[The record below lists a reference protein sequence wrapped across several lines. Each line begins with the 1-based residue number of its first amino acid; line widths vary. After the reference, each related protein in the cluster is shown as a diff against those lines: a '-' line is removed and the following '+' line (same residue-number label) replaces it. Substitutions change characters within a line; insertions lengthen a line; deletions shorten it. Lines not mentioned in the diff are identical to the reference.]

1 MAPAVGQGRGIRPD
15 GLGRGD
21 GLGAGT
27 VGWAWAI
34 GALTLEFRL
43 RRDGRPGVGLG
54 GGGTGMDQ
62 GRAWIDR
69 LPDELGGQQ
78 AIMRRLLTFSE
89 ADPDVCWLA
98 IGCSVARGAGDRM
111 SDLDMGIGVYEEVF
125 EAARDRIRLAADGL
139 GDLVESYHHQLPGV
153 PPPHERVFA
162 QYADGCQ
169 LDLVIL
175 PAVLP
180 GGPLPRTVMLYDRD
194 GQVAAAG
201 SGTAISNG
209 SGRAAEHGI
218 AADEGKAEPADGGPA
233 PGPGA
238 GQLREWAFGGWC
250 ALADLA
256 KYVRRGSVWE
266 ALDRLHEGRT
276 QLWRLHAAAS
286 GIADPQYGLTS
297 VLDFAPDDI
306 PGGIEETV
314 AGLSLPSLLAAA
326 RQVARLLTATG
337 QRLPAGA
344 QAALPHAMATYVT
357 HLLDSIEL

>member
-1 MAPAVGQGRGIRPD
+1 M
-15 GLGRGD
+15 
-21 GLGAGT
+21 
-27 VGWAWAI
+27 
-34 GALTLEFRL
+34 E
-43 RRDGRPGVGLG
+43 
-54 GGGTGMDQ
+54 Q

-69 LPDELGGQQ
+69 LPDELAGQQ

-111 SDLDMGIGVYEEVF
+111 SDLDMGVGVREEAF
-125 EAARDRIRLAADGL
+125 EAVRDRIRLAADGL

-175 PAVLP
+175 PPVLP

-194 GQVAAAG
+194 GQSAAAAAG
-201 SGTAISNG
+201 AAAGDGVTAG
-209 SGRAAEHGI
+209 
-218 AADEGKAEPADGGPA
+218 A
-233 PGPGA
+233 PGPA
-238 GQLREWAFGGWC
+238 AVQLREWAFGGWC

-256 KYVRRGSVWE
+256 KYVRRESVWE
-266 ALDRLHEGRT
+266 ALDRLHEART

-297 VLDFAPDDI
+297 VLDFAPGDI
-306 PGGIEETV
+306 PAGIEETV

-326 RQVARLLTATG
+326 RQTARLLTATG

-344 QAALPHAMATYVT
+344 RAALPQAMARYVT
-357 HLLDSIEL
+357 QLLDSIGT

>member
-1 MAPAVGQGRGIRPD
+1 MG
-15 GLGRGD
+15 
-21 GLGAGT
+21 
-27 VGWAWAI
+27 
-34 GALTLEFRL
+34 
-43 RRDGRPGVGLG
+43 
-54 GGGTGMDQ
+54 Q

-69 LPDELGGQQ
+69 LPDELAGQQ
-78 AIMRRLLTFSE
+78 AIMRRLLAFSE

-111 SDLDMGIGVYEEVF
+111 SDLDMGIGVTEAVYA
-125 EAARDRIRLAADGL
+125 AARDRIRLAADGL

-175 PAVLP
+175 PAVRP

-194 GQVAAAG
+194 GQSAAAVA
-201 SGTAISNG
+201 TPTEAP
-209 SGRAAEHGI
+209 
-218 AADEGKAEPADGGPA
+218 EPTPV
-233 PGPGA
+233 
-238 GQLREWAFGGWC
+238 QLREWAFGGWC

-266 ALDRLHEGRT
+266 ALDRLHEART

-297 VLDFAPDDI
+297 VLDFAPEDI
-306 PGGIEETV
+306 PAGIEETV

-326 RQVARLLTATG
+326 RQAARLLTATG
-337 QRLPAGA
+337 QRLPAEA
-344 QAALPHAMATYVT
+344 QTALPQAMARYVT
-357 HLLDSIEL
+357 QLLDSIEV

>member
-1 MAPAVGQGRGIRPD
+1 
-15 GLGRGD
+15 L
-21 GLGAGT
+21 
-27 VGWAWAI
+27 
-34 GALTLEFRL
+34 
-43 RRDGRPGVGLG
+43 
-54 GGGTGMDQ
+54 DQ

-69 LPDELGGQQ
+69 LPDEMSGQQ

-89 ADPDVCWLA
+89 ADPDVSWLA

-111 SDLDMGIGVYEEVF
+111 SDLDMGIGVREEVF

-139 GDLVESYHHQLPGV
+139 GELVESYHHQLPGV

-162 QYADGCQ
+162 QYSDGCQ

-201 SGTAISNG
+201 SGTAIGNG
-209 SGRAAEHGI
+209 PGRVAEHGI
-218 AADEGKAEPADGGPA
+218 TADEGQAGLADGGPAANDGPA

-238 GQLREWAFGGWC
+238 WLLREWAFGGWC

-256 KYVRRGSVWE
+256 KYVHRGSVWE

-297 VLDFAPDDI
+297 VLDFAPEDI
-306 PGGIEETV
+306 PDGIEETV

-326 RQVARLLTATG
+326 RQVARLLTATA
-337 QRLPAGA
+337 QRLPAEA

-357 HLLDSIEL
+357 QLLDSTEL

>member
-1 MAPAVGQGRGIRPD
+1 M
-15 GLGRGD
+15 
-21 GLGAGT
+21 
-27 VGWAWAI
+27 
-34 GALTLEFRL
+34 E
-43 RRDGRPGVGLG
+43 
-54 GGGTGMDQ
+54 Q

-69 LPDELGGQQ
+69 LPGELAGQQ
-78 AIMRRLLTFSE
+78 AIMRRLLTFSQ

-111 SDLDMGIGVYEEVF
+111 SDLDMGIGVTEAVYA
-125 EAARDRIRLAADGL
+125 AARDRIRLAADGL

-180 GGPLPRTVMLYDRD
+180 GGPLPRTVMLYDRA
-194 GQVAAAG
+194 GQSAAA
-201 SGTAISNG
+201 
-209 SGRAAEHGI
+209 R
-218 AADEGKAEPADGGPA
+218 PAPTEA
-233 PGPGA
+233 PGPRPV
-238 GQLREWAFGGWC
+238 QLREWAFGGWC

-266 ALDRLHEGRT
+266 ALDRLHEART

-297 VLDFAPDDI
+297 VLDFAPGDI
-306 PGGIEETV
+306 PAGVEETV

-326 RQVARLLTATG
+326 RQAARLLTATG
-337 QRLPAGA
+337 QRLPAEA
-344 QAALPHAMATYVT
+344 QAALPQAMARYVT
-357 HLLDSIEL
+357 QLLDSIEV

>member
-1 MAPAVGQGRGIRPD
+1 
-15 GLGRGD
+15 
-21 GLGAGT
+21 
-27 VGWAWAI
+27 
-34 GALTLEFRL
+34 
-43 RRDGRPGVGLG
+43 
-54 GGGTGMDQ
+54 MDQ

-69 LPDELGGQQ
+69 LPEELGGQQ
-78 AIMRRLLTFSE
+78 TIMRRLLTFSE
-89 ADPDVCWLA
+89 ADPDVRWLA

-111 SDLDMGIGVYEEVF
+111 SDLDMGIGVREEVF

-180 GGPLPRTVMLYDRD
+180 DGPLPRTVMLYDRD
-194 GQVAAAG
+194 GQFTVTVAGAADG

-209 SGRAAEHGI
+209 SGRAAGHGI
-218 AADEGKAEPADGGPA
+218 TADEGRAGADGGPA
-233 PGPGA
+233 SSAGPASVAGGGPGA
-238 GQLREWAFGGWC
+238 SDGTAPVAGGGSAGDVTEAGDGVAAEAPGPAAGLLREWAFGGWC

-266 ALDRLHEGRT
+266 ALDRLHEART

-306 PGGIEETV
+306 PVGIEETV

-337 QRLPAGA
+337 QRLTAEA
-344 QAALPHAMATYVT
+344 QAELPHAMAAYVT
-357 HLLDSIEL
+357 QLLDSIGL

>member
-1 MAPAVGQGRGIRPD
+1 
-15 GLGRGD
+15 
-21 GLGAGT
+21 
-27 VGWAWAI
+27 
-34 GALTLEFRL
+34 
-43 RRDGRPGVGLG
+43 
-54 GGGTGMDQ
+54 MDR

-111 SDLDMGIGVYEEVF
+111 SDLDMGIGVREEVF

-194 GQVAAAG
+194 GQ
-201 SGTAISNG
+201 S
-209 SGRAAEHGI
+209 
-218 AADEGKAEPADGGPA
+218 
-233 PGPGA
+233 
-238 GQLREWAFGGWC
+238 
-250 ALADLA
+250 
-256 KYVRRGSVWE
+256 
-266 ALDRLHEGRT
+266 
-276 QLWRLHAAAS
+276 
-286 GIADPQYGLTS
+286 
-297 VLDFAPDDI
+297 
-306 PGGIEETV
+306 
-314 AGLSLPSLLAAA
+314 
-326 RQVARLLTATG
+326 
-337 QRLPAGA
+337 AGA
-344 QAALPHAMATYVT
+344 CRARGARG
-357 HLLDSIEL
+357 

>member
-1 MAPAVGQGRGIRPD
+1 MA
-15 GLGRGD
+15 
-21 GLGAGT
+21 
-27 VGWAWAI
+27 
-34 GALTLEFRL
+34 
-43 RRDGRPGVGLG
+43 
-54 GGGTGMDQ
+54 Q

-69 LPDELGGQQ
+69 LPDELAGQQ

-111 SDLDMGIGVYEEVF
+111 SDLDMGIGVREEVF
-125 EAARDRIRLAADGL
+125 AAARDRIRLAADGL

-180 GGPLPRTVMLYDRD
+180 SGPLPRTVLLYDRD
-194 GQVAAAG
+194 GQSAAAVAAP
-201 SGTAISNG
+201 T
-209 SGRAAEHGI
+209 E
-218 AADEGKAEPADGGPA
+218 A
-233 PGPGA
+233 PGLGPE
-238 GQLREWAFGGWC
+238 QLREWAFGGWC

-266 ALDRLHEGRT
+266 ALDRLHEART

-297 VLDFAPDDI
+297 VLDFAPEDI
-306 PGGIEETV
+306 PAGIGETV
-314 AGLSLPSLLAAA
+314 AGLSLPSLAAAA
-326 RQVARLLTATG
+326 RQTARLLAAAG
-337 QRLPAGA
+337 QRLPAEA
-344 QAALPHAMATYVT
+344 QAALPLAMARYVT
-357 HLLDSIEL
+357 QLLDSIEA

>member
-1 MAPAVGQGRGIRPD
+1 
-15 GLGRGD
+15 
-21 GLGAGT
+21 
-27 VGWAWAI
+27 
-34 GALTLEFRL
+34 
-43 RRDGRPGVGLG
+43 
-54 GGGTGMDQ
+54 MDR

-111 SDLDMGIGVYEEVF
+111 SDLDMGIGVREEVF

-194 GQVAAAG
+194 GQSA
-201 SGTAISNG
+201 
-209 SGRAAEHGI
+209 
-218 AADEGKAEPADGGPA
+218 ADGGSAGQVTGAGDGVAAQA
-233 PGPGA
+233 PGPEA

-266 ALDRLHEGRT
+266 ALDRLHEART

-306 PGGIEETV
+306 PDGIGETV
-314 AGLSLPSLLAAA
+314 AGLSLPSLMAAA

-337 QRLPAGA
+337 QRLPAEA

-357 HLLDSIEL
+357 QLLDSIEL

>member
-1 MAPAVGQGRGIRPD
+1 
-15 GLGRGD
+15 
-21 GLGAGT
+21 
-27 VGWAWAI
+27 
-34 GALTLEFRL
+34 
-43 RRDGRPGVGLG
+43 
-54 GGGTGMDQ
+54 MDQ

-69 LPDELGGQQ
+69 LPGELGGQQ

-98 IGCSVARGAGDRM
+98 IGCSVARGAADRM
-111 SDLDMGIGVYEEVF
+111 SDLDMGIGVTEAVYA
-125 EAARDRIRLAADGL
+125 AARDRIRLAADGL

-194 GQVAAAG
+194 GQFAAG
-201 SGTAISNG
+201 VAG
-209 SGRAAEHGI
+209 AAGGGP
-218 AADEGKAEPADGGPA
+218 AASDGPA
-233 PGPGA
+233 PGPEP

-286 GIADPQYGLTS
+286 GIPDPQYGLTS
-297 VLDFAPDDI
+297 VLDFAPGGI

-337 QRLPAGA
+337 KRLPAEA
-344 QAALPHAMATYVT
+344 QAALPQAMATYVT
-357 HLLDSIEL
+357 QLLDSIEP

>member
-1 MAPAVGQGRGIRPD
+1 M
-15 GLGRGD
+15 
-21 GLGAGT
+21 
-27 VGWAWAI
+27 
-34 GALTLEFRL
+34 E
-43 RRDGRPGVGLG
+43 
-54 GGGTGMDQ
+54 Q
-62 GRAWIDR
+62 GRAWIDG
-69 LPDELGGQQ
+69 LPDELAGQR
-78 AIMRRLLTFSE
+78 AIMHRLLAVSE

-111 SDLDMGIGVYEEVF
+111 SDLDMGIGVREEAF
-125 EAARDRIRLAADGL
+125 AAARDRIRTAADGL

-194 GQVAAAG
+194 GQFADGVAG
-201 SGTAISNG
+201 
-209 SGRAAEHGI
+209 
-218 AADEGKAEPADGGPA
+218 AADRGPAASDGPA
-233 PGPGA
+233 PGPEA

-266 ALDRLHEGRT
+266 ALDRLHEART

-306 PGGIEETV
+306 PGGIGETV

-337 QRLPAGA
+337 KRLPAEA
-344 QAALPHAMATYVT
+344 QAALPQSMATYVT
-357 HLLDSIEL
+357 QLLDSIEP

>member
-1 MAPAVGQGRGIRPD
+1 
-15 GLGRGD
+15 
-21 GLGAGT
+21 
-27 VGWAWAI
+27 
-34 GALTLEFRL
+34 
-43 RRDGRPGVGLG
+43 
-54 GGGTGMDQ
+54 MDQ

-89 ADPDVCWLA
+89 ADPEVCWLA

-111 SDLDMGIGVYEEVF
+111 SDLDMGIGVREEVF

-153 PPPHERVFA
+153 PPPHERIFA

-194 GQVAAAG
+194 GQSAAAVAGAAAG
-201 SGTAISNG
+201 SGTATSNG
-209 SGRAAEHGI
+209 PGRAAEHGI
-218 AADEGKAEPADGGPA
+218 TADEGRAGAADGGPA
-233 PGPGA
+233 ASDGPAPAAGGRSAGNAAGAGDGVVTETPGPGA

-357 HLLDSIEL
+357 QLLDSIEL

>member
-1 MAPAVGQGRGIRPD
+1 M
-15 GLGRGD
+15 
-21 GLGAGT
+21 
-27 VGWAWAI
+27 
-34 GALTLEFRL
+34 E
-43 RRDGRPGVGLG
+43 
-54 GGGTGMDQ
+54 Q

-69 LPDELGGQQ
+69 LPGELAGQQ

-111 SDLDMGIGVYEEVF
+111 SDLDMGIGVREEVYA
-125 EAARDRIRLAADGL
+125 AARDRIRLAADGL

-194 GQVAAAG
+194 GQSAAAVAAP
-201 SGTAISNG
+201 T
-209 SGRAAEHGI
+209 E
-218 AADEGKAEPADGGPA
+218 A
-233 PGPGA
+233 PGPGPV
-238 GQLREWAFGGWC
+238 QLREWAFGGWC

-266 ALDRLHEGRT
+266 ALDRLHEART

-297 VLDFAPDDI
+297 VLDFAPEDI
-306 PGGIEETV
+306 PAGIEETV

-326 RQVARLLTATG
+326 RQAARLLTATG
-337 QRLPAGA
+337 QRLPAEA
-344 QAALPHAMATYVT
+344 QAALPQAMARYVT
-357 HLLDSIEL
+357 QLLDSIEV